1 MIELNESDCSFIPIP
16 NHRHRQIILDKVAE
30 CDYRRR
36 RRHKDEMSER
46 SKVKARI
53 NLWRDE
59 NKRYLRYGQ
68 SGLDTSI
75 MDETATHA
83 RQDEGTEWTYSD
95 HDDDD
100 DSDGVMAMAERKREI
115 PG

>member
-1 MIELNESDCSFIPIP
+1 
-16 NHRHRQIILDKVAE
+16 
-30 CDYRRR
+30 
-36 RRHKDEMSER
+36 MSER

-115 PG
+115 PGWGAAEVVLFTILSSSLLSSLSLFLLFSLFSLSSLCCV